1 MTEAELFIPIK
12 AYFEDMGFMVDG
24 EVGDVDMLM
33 SDKNSVIA
41 VELKKELNLKL
52 LIQGAKRQKIFDQ
65 VYVAIW
71 SPKNLM
77 SKAFKDKIYLLNRL
91 GIGLILVTKRAKR
104 VTVYQEPKIH
114 PVENYRTRNKKR
126 KAKLVDELSSRKIRT
141 NVGGVTQKKILTA
154 YKEDALLVL
163 NELYP
168 SDILKASE
176 IKKRTGVER
185 AYTIVYN
192 NHYGWFAKEGKGL
205 YTITDQGRQAY
216 KENREIID
224 TMKDMDS

>member
-12 AYFEDMGFMVDG
+12 TYFENQGYIVDG

-33 SDKNSVIA
+33 SNGQHVLA
-41 VELKKELNLKL
+41 VELKKDLNLKL
-52 LIQGAKRQKIFDQ
+52 LIQGAKRQKLFED

-77 SKAFKDKIYLLNRL
+77 SKAFKDKVYVLNRL
-91 GIGLILVTKRAKR
+91 GIGLILVSKRAKR
-104 VTVYQEPKIH
+104 VNVYQEPKVH
-114 PVENYRTRNKKR
+114 PVDNYRIRNKKR
-126 KAKLVDELSSRKIRT
+126 KTKLVEELASRKIRA

-163 NELYP
+163 HELHKEGA
-168 SDILKASE
+168 LKAAD

-185 AYTIVYN
+185 AYSIVYN
-192 NHYGWFAKEGKGL
+192 NHYGWFTKEEKGI
-205 YTITDQGRQAY
+205 YTITDLGKEAY
-216 KENREIID
+216 KENEDIIH
-224 TMKDMDS
+224 TMKDMEE